1 VLSRLNCQEGVTGV
15 LLDLPLN
22 LGLSRVTH
30 YKQSGGSE
38 RSREQHQPQQQ
49 FGAQSQVFVA
59 SKEGFQD
66 LAYPWEMERLPPIMR
81 GRKKAFQNSLARRRV
96 N

>member
-1 VLSRLNCQEGVTGV
+1 M
-15 LLDLPLN
+15 
-22 LGLSRVTH
+22 H

-49 FGAQSQVFVA
+49 FGAQSQVVVA

-66 LAYPWEMERLPPIMR
+66 LAYPCEMNRLPPIMR
-81 GRKKAFQNSLARRRV
+81 GRKKAFQESSRAKTSELVRLEFACQGR
-96 N
+96 